1 MSAPEVRVKQRHA
14 AALTAL
20 RANLRMLPH
29 AKICAP
35 LRPCGAIGDRSLV
48 SRDDLQDEMTRV
60 VFRRSVQARAT
71 KSSEVRSCAP
81 FQLFKCI
88 IYDDRLRA
96 LPTQRWFFRTKAHG
110 STEVRVLLHTLDRV
124 ASKVSASLHTGA
136 HNAN

>member
-1 MSAPEVRVKQRHA
+1 MSAPEVRVEVRHA

-29 AKICAP
+29 AKTCAP

-48 SRDDLQDEMTRV
+48 SQDDSNEMTRV
-60 VFRRSVQARAT
+60 VYRRWVQARAT
-71 KSSEVRSCAP
+71 KSSEVRSRAP
-81 FQLFKCI
+81 FRLFKCI
-88 IYDDRLRA
+88 IHDERLRA

-136 HNAN
+136 HTAN